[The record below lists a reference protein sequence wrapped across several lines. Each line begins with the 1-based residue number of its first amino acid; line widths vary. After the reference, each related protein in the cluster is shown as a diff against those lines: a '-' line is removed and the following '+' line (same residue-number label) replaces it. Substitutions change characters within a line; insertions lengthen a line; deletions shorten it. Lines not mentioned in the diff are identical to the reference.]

1 MTLWNGRFSSQSDP
15 NMFALNASISFD
27 QRMAEQDIRGSL
39 AWVETLTQ
47 ARLLT
52 QEEGN
57 LISSGLQQIR
67 DELVSEEFDFIPSD
81 EDIHTAVERRLGEI
95 IGPLAGKLH
104 TGRSRN
110 DQVATDFRM
119 WLLDYIPNLEN
130 ALRDL
135 QIAYIERAEN
145 DLMCSLTPALSQGK
159 RGPELPSPA
168 GRRARDEGQYI
179 IMPGYTHLQRAQP
192 ILLSHWWLSHFWPL
206 QRDLDRLAALK
217 PRLSVLPLGAS
228 ALAGTPF
235 PIDRHALTKNL
246 GFDQPSP
253 NSIDA
258 VSDRDFAVEFLF
270 VAALIGAH
278 LSKLAE
284 SMVIFTSTEFDFF
297 ELDDAYATGSS
308 LMPQK
313 KNPDPFELA
322 RGKAGTLLGYLT
334 GLLATL
340 KGLPSTYDK
349 DLQEDKVP
357 VFNAYDTLMAL
368 LPVIANALRTL
379 TINPRRMDS
388 AIDASM
394 MATDLADY
402 LVGNGIPFREA
413 HTLTGQVVKTALK
426 KEVSLETLSLSD
438 YQSIHP
444 VFEQSVYEVFDPQ
457 VSIARRKAFGGT
469 APEAVKEQIKIC
481 KSMIED

>member
-1 MTLWNGRFSSQSDP
+1 MSLWKGRFNGNADSQ
-15 NMFALNASISFD
+15 MWELNASISFD
-27 QRMAEQDIRGSL
+27 QRMAEQDVRGSKAWAEAL
-39 AWVETLTQ
+39 ALSGVLTADEQ
-47 ARLLT
+47 T
-52 QEEGN
+52 QLEA
-57 LISSGLQQIR
+57 GLNQI
-67 DELVSEEFDFIPSD
+67 ESEFRSQSFTFTPED

-110 DQVATDFRM
+110 DQVSTDFRL
-119 WLLDYIPNLEN
+119 WLLDHLPNLTN
-130 ALRDL
+130 ALTDL
-135 QIAYIERAEN
+135 QATLVHRSET
-145 DLMCSLTPALSQGK
+145 DLDIM
-159 RGPELPSPA
+159 
-168 GRRARDEGQYI
+168 
-179 IMPGYTHLQRAQP
+179 MPGYTHLQRAQP

-206 QRDLDRLAALK
+206 GRDLERLASLRERVA
-217 PRLSVLPLGAS
+217 VLPLGAS

-235 PIDRHALTKNL
+235 PIDRHALAQSL
-246 GFDQPSP
+246 DFEQPSP

-258 VSDRDFAVEFLF
+258 VSDRDFAAEFLF
-270 VAALIGAH
+270 IAALIGTH

-284 SMVIFTSTEFDFF
+284 NMVLFTSSEFAFF

-357 VFNAYDTLMAL
+357 VFAAYDTLMAL
-368 LPVIANALRTL
+368 LPVISNALNTL
-379 TINPRRMDS
+379 TAYPQRMES
-388 AIDASM
+388 AIDTGM
-394 MATDLADY
+394 LATDLADY
-402 LVGNGIPFREA
+402 LVGRSIPFREA
-413 HTLTGQVVKTALK
+413 HHITGQVVRLTLE
-426 KEVSLETLSLSD
+426 KEISLEALSLAE

-444 VFEQSVYEVFDPQ
+444 IFDESVYQVFNPRG
-457 VSIARRKAFGGT
+457 SIARRKAFGGT
-469 APEAVKEQIKIC
+469 APEAVKAQIQQAKESL
-481 KSMIED
+481 KE